1 MKRRAT
7 DSANPPH
14 GPDFQTMAQRS
25 LFSRTILFLLGI
37 AGMAAGV
44 LFLLGI
50 RHLQARVSEISLG
63 IGGISGGLAMLRI
76 AMNPEPTHR

>member
-7 DSANPPH
+7 DSANPH
-14 GPDFQTMAQRS
+14 GSDFQTMAQRS